1 MQCSR
6 RAFFYHSFLVSLI
19 VLGNLSLAHGHTGI
33 YTMKQTVW
41 YSSTAVALMSMAL
54 SLQSSPLPSVLLVVL
69 CKGDY

>member
-41 YSSTAVALMSMAL
+41 YSSTAVALMSVAL
-54 SLQSSPLPSVLLVVL
+54 FFAIFTTSI
-69 CKGDY
+69 CTTCGAM